1 MTYVTFDSLRAAA
14 LRSRPSDTGR
24 ISEADESSPSPRRV
38 SDQPPPQAATSPLP
52 PPPSPRDEV
61 IRLGAHVGRLCS
73 AVLTHAPSDPP
84 RNALGPEMVETES
97 FPPTMA
103 DVGFWAEKSKGR
115 DEIASAVGMILLTIF
130 VLEQACGMDL
140 RVCIL
145 KKIELNGRKYPVK
158 LCKVRRRTHVIVWMV
173 EFIHVVSS
181 IVPHSPSF
189 ISAQGKSG
197 KYTAYS
203 DQTGIT
209 KTDGQSTLHT
219 DPDESLHSTPSS
231 SDSDSEASSVE
242 ANDLPGADTI
252 EGITLRIRRF
262 ATDRSWCRYHT
273 PRNIVLALL
282 GELGELAELFQWKG
296 DGPDGA
302 PGGLQNWL
310 DADRDTVGQELAD
323 VSIYL
328 LRLADV
334 CGVDVGR
341 EAMKVAAEHLTRRG

>member
-158 LCKVRRRTHVIVWMV
+158 LCK
-173 EFIHVVSS
+173 
-181 IVPHSPSF
+181 
-189 ISAQGKSG
+189 GKSG